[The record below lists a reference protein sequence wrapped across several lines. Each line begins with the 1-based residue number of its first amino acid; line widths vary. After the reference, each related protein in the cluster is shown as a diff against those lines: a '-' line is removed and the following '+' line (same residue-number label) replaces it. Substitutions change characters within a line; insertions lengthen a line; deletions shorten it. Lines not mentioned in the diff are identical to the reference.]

1 MSSRQHEKYA
11 VLIGIN
17 GYHESLG
24 RLKYSVND
32 CRRLAEVLTTG
43 DDAFPADHVL
53 VLADDEAAERKPTY
67 ATFTHGWLSPKR
79 MI

>member
-1 MSSRQHEKYA
+1 MKDSNNKWA

-32 CRRLAEVLTTG
+32 CRRLRSET
-43 DDAFPADHVL
+43 
-53 VLADDEAAERKPTY
+53 
-67 ATFTHGWLSPKR
+67 
-79 MI
+79 

>member
-1 MSSRQHEKYA
+1 MKSSSDRWA
-11 VLIGIN
+11 VLIGVN

-43 DDAFPADHVL
+43 EDAFPADHVL
-53 VLADDEAAERKPTY
+53 VLADEEAEDRRPTY
-67 ATFTHGWLSPKR
+67 ANIHSWHADADR
-79 MI
+79 D